1 MNRDNIF
8 EMHTDR
14 SLSVVAI
21 GKISLSG
28 ESVLPTSK
36 SAPAIFFGDDVDD
49 GNALESTTIAQTKI
63 PDFTSTDASE
73 SLLDG
78 ATSTIPDISTTE
90 PSISTAPETSSIPDP
105 TSTSSDNLK
114 NGYWIIVT

>member
-1 MNRDNIF
+1 
-8 EMHTDR
+8 MHTDR

-21 GKISLSG
+21 GKIGLSG

-36 SAPAIFFGDDVDD
+36 RDDVDD